1 LDLYY
6 RELKKTGYP
15 YLDQL
20 KKLMQVNFEREC
32 DQALEDDLEM
42 KEYLEEINW
51 NFSGKKSTN
60 LSTDEDEKI

>member
-1 LDLYY
+1 
-6 RELKKTGYP
+6 
-15 YLDQL
+15 
-20 KKLMQVNFEREC
+20 MQVNFEREC